1 MKQRKNPSVLN
12 RVLLNC
18 SSQAKEYGR
27 CIAGKVPEIEQG
39 MCSKEFLALK
49 ACMQNTIKKKA

>member
-1 MKQRKNPSVLN
+1 MKQRKGPSVLN

-18 SSQAKEYGR
+18 SFQAKEYGR

-39 MCSKEFLALK
+39 MCSKEFQALK
-49 ACMQNTIKKKA
+49 ACMQKTIKNKA